1 MRRRCMRVFWK
12 HRTRRRLMRASILW
26 ARRLLSRLR
35 RCRHRVGGATRKR
48 KPENIIMAGLSTQLY
63 ANLGGLLAGLV
74 AFVLVALS
82 YFMFSQPFKLG
93 MTTVVPLVLINLFL
107 AVYLIIM
114 IYYNSEFQTRVEV

>member
-1 MRRRCMRVFWK
+1 
-12 HRTRRRLMRASILW
+12 
-26 ARRLLSRLR
+26 
-35 RCRHRVGGATRKR
+35 
-48 KPENIIMAGLSTQLY
+48 MAGLSTQVY

-107 AVYLIIM
+107 AVYLLIM
-114 IYYNSEFQTRVEV
+114 IYYNSEFQTKVQV

>member
-1 MRRRCMRVFWK
+1 M
-12 HRTRRRLMRASILW
+12 
-26 ARRLLSRLR
+26 
-35 RCRHRVGGATRKR
+35 HRVDVATRKR

-114 IYYNSEFQTRVEV
+114 IYYNSEFQTKVEI

>member
-1 MRRRCMRVFWK
+1 MDSGN
-12 HRTRRRLMRASILW
+12 RLPSRWLLYRPRA
-26 ARRLLSRLR
+26 
-35 RCRHRVGGATRKR
+35 GGGTEKR
-48 KPENIIMAGLSTQLY
+48 KPESIIMAGLSTQVY

-114 IYYNSEFQTRVEV
+114 IYYNSEFQTKVQV

>member
-1 MRRRCMRVFWK
+1 MRVFWK

-63 ANLGGLLAGLV
+63 ANLGGLVAGLV
-74 AFVLVALS
+74 AFVLVAVS
-82 YFMFSQPFKLG
+82 YFLFTQPFKLS
-93 MTTVVPLVLINLFL
+93 MSMVVPFALVNIFL
-107 AVYLIIM
+107 AVYLLIM
-114 IYYNSEFQTRVEV
+114 IYYNSEFQTKVQV